1 MRHASESQM
10 SRACSKSDRKT
21 KGNKSYTQAEC
32 TANFA
37 PVVVFKQLVQRDVRL
52 SGFTSTVF
60 TDTPDLTVSESA
72 E

>member
-32 TANFA
+32 SANFA
-37 PVVVFKQLVQRDVRL
+37 PVVVYK
-52 SGFTSTVF
+52 
-60 TDTPDLTVSESA
+60 
-72 E
+72 